1 MTNGIS
7 PFSLDR
13 STEIRLRTDADRQNR
28 YTRGQN
34 VRRSRQLDDPEAYR
48 DRARQASASAQMLQK
63 KVDKHDLDSVEN
75 ARQLIQYIGEEP
87 DQTYYQFHDGRST
100 VVFERDC
107 TFLFATEDQVKFLFE
122 PAGDGYEK
130 YKEQQVSS
138 FIKMD

>member
-13 STEIRLRTDADRQNR
+13 STEMRLRTDADRQNR
-28 YTRGQN
+28 FTRGQN
-34 VRRSRQLDDPEAYR
+34 VRRLRQLDDPEAYR

-75 ARQLIQYIGEEP
+75 ARQLTQYIGEEP
-87 DQTYYQFHDGRST
+87 DQTYYQFHDGCST

-107 TFLFATEDQVKFLFE
+107 TF
-122 PAGDGYEK
+122 P
-130 YKEQQVSS
+130 SS
-138 FIKMD
+138 PPLLLH